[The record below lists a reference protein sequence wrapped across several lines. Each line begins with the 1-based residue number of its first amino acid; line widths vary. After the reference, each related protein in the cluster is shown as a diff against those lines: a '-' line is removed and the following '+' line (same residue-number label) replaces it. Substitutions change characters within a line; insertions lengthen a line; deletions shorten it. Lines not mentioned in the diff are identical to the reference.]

1 MRVHVGDGLFCF
13 EGVGSRCVCVG
24 MEGSVHPVCVCKG
37 GVKSIMYFISIFTG
51 PKWKGTQLLGF
62 HSGDTPV
69 RQKAGQLFL

>member
-1 MRVHVGDGLFCF
+1 MWETVCF
-13 EGVGSRCVCVG
+13 VLRELVLGVCVWVWRGQSILCVYVRGDEGG
-24 MEGSVHPVCVCKG
+24 MKA
-37 GVKSIMYFISIFTG
+37 IMYFISIFTG